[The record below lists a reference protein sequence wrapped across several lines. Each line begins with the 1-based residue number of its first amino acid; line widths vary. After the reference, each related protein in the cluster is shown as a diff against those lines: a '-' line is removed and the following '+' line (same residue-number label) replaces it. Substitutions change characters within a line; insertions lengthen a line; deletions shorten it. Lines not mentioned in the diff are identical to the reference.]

1 MEYHWDSFLL
11 SFRKHME
18 DEINHR
24 GQIRTI
30 KRLMGMNK

>member
-1 MEYHWDSFLL
+1 
-11 SFRKHME
+11 ME

-30 KRLMGMNK
+30 KR